1 MPPFPLTPP
10 PPPHPAAVLLL
21 TLLLSLSSA
30 VPTASNPCSNLQSTT
45 TSCPPLT
52 TSALSF
58 PFSTTPGCGHPS
70 FQIQCSSPHSTLTIN
85 NLSFSLLKHDSN
97 SSLLLSPLPSNTS
110 SPPNNNRNC
119 TSSHFLSIPNQPIN
133 LSSSPFRVSDRS
145 CSRLGALR
153 PCVPHNLPN
162 CIHCPYDCKLVKNPL
177 QIVPGCGSQRRLV
190 SSGCQNDVLG
200 YLDKILSMGVLVEW
214 VASRDPYFSSC
225 DACQASNGSCGY
237 NSSDPEKPFLCFQN
251 QLGNQNLIPWV
262 RQDGP
267 NRTEMLCLSFGFFC
281 LLFIVLM
288 FVRWRRSNS
297 SATKEDP
304 AMLYLSRHRSPS
316 TPLPPI
322 FTYKE
327 LESSTNG
334 FDPNR
339 KIGDGGFGSVY
350 LGNLPD
356 GRTVAVK
363 HLHKPHPTP
372 AKVFCNEILILSL
385 INHPNMVKIHG
396 YCPDPRALLLVYDYV
411 PNGTLAQHLHCVN
424 NERRRGFLSWKTRV
438 DIALQ
443 IASAMEYLHFD
454 LVPPIVHRDITS
466 SNIFVEKDMRVKL
479 GDFGMSRVMGNFNGT
494 AAVLAGG
501 SGSGCCVWTGPQGTP
516 GYLDPD
522 YYKSFL
528 LTEKSDVY
536 SFGVVLLE
544 LVTGMRAV
552 DGMRE
557 KGEVVLVDFVVEKIQ
572 MRLLE
577 HVVDEG
583 LLVEECGGGGGGVMG
598 GVEAVAE
605 LAFRCVAADKDDRPD
620 AREVVAELRRIRG
633 GTSLFT

>member
-45 TSCPPLT
+45 TSCPPFT

-97 SSLLLSPLPSNTS
+97 SSLLLSL
-110 SPPNNNRNC
+110 SPP
-119 TSSHFLSIPNQPIN
+119 TPHHHLTTTVTVLLPIF
-133 LSSSPFRVSDRS
+133 SPFRT
-145 CSRLGALR
+145 
-153 PCVPHNLPN
+153 
-162 CIHCPYDCKLVKNPL
+162 NPSTY
-177 QIVPGCGSQRRLV
+177 PAPRFGSPI
-190 SSGCQNDVLG
+190 GCQNDVLG

-214 VASRDPYFSSC
+214 DASRDPYFSSC

-334 FDPNR
+334 FDP
-339 KIGDGGFGSVY
+339 
-350 LGNLPD
+350 
-356 GRTVAVK
+356 
-363 HLHKPHPTP
+363 
-372 AKVFCNEILILSL
+372 
-385 INHPNMVKIHG
+385 
-396 YCPDPRALLLVYDYV
+396 
-411 PNGTLAQHLHCVN
+411 
-424 NERRRGFLSWKTRV
+424 
-438 DIALQ
+438 
-443 IASAMEYLHFD
+443 
-454 LVPPIVHRDITS
+454 
-466 SNIFVEKDMRVKL
+466 
-479 GDFGMSRVMGNFNGT
+479 T
-494 AAVLAGG
+494 A
-501 SGSGCCVWTGPQGTP
+501 
-516 GYLDPD
+516 
-522 YYKSFL
+522 
-528 LTEKSDVY
+528 
-536 SFGVVLLE
+536 
-544 LVTGMRAV
+544 R
-552 DGMRE
+552 
-557 KGEVVLVDFVVEKIQ
+557 
-572 MRLLE
+572 
-577 HVVDEG
+577 
-583 LLVEECGGGGGGVMG
+583 
-598 GVEAVAE
+598 
-605 LAFRCVAADKDDRPD
+605 
-620 AREVVAELRRIRG
+620 
-633 GTSLFT
+633 